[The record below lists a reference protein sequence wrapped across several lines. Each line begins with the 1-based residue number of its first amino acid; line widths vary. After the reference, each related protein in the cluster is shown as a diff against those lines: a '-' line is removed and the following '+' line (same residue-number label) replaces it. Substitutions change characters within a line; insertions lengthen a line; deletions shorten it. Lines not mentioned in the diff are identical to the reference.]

1 MQVLIYSACILF
13 QNIIQ
18 AVTFRQSCSI
28 EIVELPVFSVV
39 QKKFELLQGVYQGP
53 FRTGQQLRRKLE

>member
-1 MQVLIYSACILF
+1 MQLLIYSACILF

-39 QKKFELLQGVYQGP
+39 QKKFENCGVHIKVR
-53 FRTGQQLRRKLE
+53 FGQDNS